1 MTPSIDMPG
10 GQPGEPLGYIV
21 IDTGG
26 STRSVPIVD
35 QLFIGREC
43 AGVSESR
50 RLVINDPEISRAH
63 LEIRLDAVADQAFV
77 IDTSTNGTLVNGMRV
92 ERAVPRPIRPG
103 DEIKI
108 GDVAMIFQSQRFN
121 AAIAARAPS
130 LTRTRISQTA
140 MVMVVGDII
149 NYSTISQVTDE
160 GLVAKSLNTLWH
172 EVGGV
177 LSAHDGTL
185 NHYAGDAIFAI
196 WEASRFT
203 DAAARAIDFSLAANQ
218 LVDELGPKLP
228 MRAPDGLSIKMGWGV
243 VTGMAALAAM
253 TRSVEAV
260 IGDSTNVAFRLAG
273 LAGRQGR
280 ASVMATSA
288 VYKIVEAQFR
298 WGEGED
304 VELKGRRGLE
314 TVYPVI
320 SRKTPATPPSPAGN
334 DVADLDEASEPTAIN
349 PVANSAESV

>member
-1 MTPSIDMPG
+1 MTPSIDTPG
-10 GQPGEPLGYIV
+10 GQLSEPLGYIV
-21 IDTGG
+21 IDHGG
-26 STRSVPIVD
+26 SVRRVPIVD
-35 QLFIGREC
+35 QLFVGREC
-43 AGVSESR
+43 AGVSEAR

-63 LEIRLDAVADQAFV
+63 LEIRLDTVADQAFV

-92 ERAVPRPIRPG
+92 ERAVPRPIRPD

-108 GDVAMIFQSQRFN
+108 GDVTMVFHSQRFT

-160 GLVAKSLNTLWH
+160 GVVANSLHTLWH
-172 EVGGV
+172 EVGTA

-196 WEASRFT
+196 WEASRFA
-203 DAAARAIDFSLAANQ
+203 DAAARAIDFSLHANG

-228 MRAPDGLSIKMGWGV
+228 MRAPDGSPIRMGWGV

-280 ASVMATSA
+280 AAVMATSA
-288 VYKIVEAQFR
+288 VYSIAEAQFH

-320 SRKTPATPPSPAGN
+320 GRKAVPG
-334 DVADLDEASEPTAIN
+334 LDGSSEPTAVS
-349 PVANSAESV
+349 PVAKVD